1 MPLGFGRSILSKT
14 APAAGEVVTD
24 RGYFQSAGSTSD
36 GANGAIIE
44 FTLSKTWNQFTMSF
58 WFKGQTS
65 DFPSDNFASQ
75 VRTTGNIYAE
85 LINLQDGTPGG
96 TGNIRSF
103 TGWNSANVIH
113 AQSGNITDF
122 DTIYL
127 DDTWHHCLIS
137 RDQST
142 TSHVCKI
149 YLDGTQVATASATG
163 TANPGSSTPYITF
176 NGGAN
181 NAGGGSYNDSES
193 TTMQFADLWIDDI
206 YVSDASDFYSSGPR
220 ELGSD
225 GTGTGL
231 SQPDIWLTC
240 AGGSF
245 TDGGNGSATLTI
257 RSEGSGSYTQSSTG
271 GPGA

>member
-1 MPLGFGRSILSKT
+1 MPLGFGRSVFTHK
-14 APAAGEVVTD
+14 AAAGAAVTD
-24 RGYFQSAGSTSD
+24 RGYFQSAVSTSD
-36 GANGAIIE
+36 GTDGAIIE
-44 FTLSKTWNQFTMSF
+44 FGITKTWNQFTMSF

-75 VRTTGNIYAE
+75 IRATGNIYAE
-85 LINLQDGTPGG
+85 FINLQDGAPGG
-96 TGNIRSF
+96 TGNIRSY
-103 TGWNSANVIH
+103 TAWNGANVIH
-113 AQSGNITDF
+113 AQSGNITNF
-122 DTIYL
+122 DITYL

-142 TSHVCKI
+142 TAHVCKI
-149 YLDGTQVATASATG
+149 YLDGTQVATDSQTG
-163 TANPGSSTPYITF
+163 SANPGSSTPYITF
-176 NGGAN
+176 NGGAPN
-181 NAGGGSYNDSES
+181 VGGGFYNNSES
-193 TTMQFADLWIDDI
+193 TTLQFADLWIDDV
-206 YVSDASDFYSSGPR
+206 YVSDVSKFYSSGPV

-245 TDGGNGSATLTI
+245 TDGGNASATLTI
-257 RSEGSGSYTQSSTG
+257 RSEGTGNYTQSSTG